1 MAKFDDFFD
10 LLKGNLGDLLRASWS
25 DFFSATEE
33 MGTTFLETIKEDL
46 DKWTQA
52 LTNGELPRDEF
63 LFLVESK
70 KELMKLQLLTE
81 AGLTKVRIE
90 KLQNAIIDITVKTA
104 LDVFL

>member
-10 LLKGNLGDLLRASWS
+10 LLKGNLGDLLRDSWA

-33 MGTTFLETIKEDL
+33 MGTTFLETIKDDL

-52 LTNGELPRDEF
+52 LTNGELPGDEF

-90 KLQNAIIDITVKTA
+90 KLQNAIIEITVKTA